1 MADRASSKAVI
12 EAFNQGIRQVG
23 DEQFAK
29 MSKYQVQLVGEELA
43 SHVRGDRASLAL
55 PVTVHSESVEDIGA
69 LLLLEHRAVVAWSH
83 GVLRKR
89 TDSFSETYANLKNI
103 HLRSVR
109 DQDKDFTNICFDAGT
124 GHFELTVLFA
134 KPTFAA
140 MVKGVLEG
148 SLRPVFAEGAARRPD
163 VATQSKSS
171 PPTRSRER
179 RDPLTAIEQSAEP
192 VTCTQCGSRQ
202 NVALLGRECITC
214 GFGPL

>member
-1 MADRASSKAVI
+1 MADRASSEAVI

-29 MSKYQVQLVGEELA
+29 MSKYQVQLVGAELA
-43 SHVRGDRASLAL
+43 GHVRGDRASLAL
-55 PVTVHSESVEDIGA
+55 PVTVHSESVEDTGA

-89 TDSFSETYANLKNI
+89 TASFTETYANLKNI
-103 HLRSVR
+103 RLRSLK
-109 DQDKDFTNICFDAGT
+109 DQGKDFTRICFDAGA
-124 GHFELTVLFA
+124 GYFELTVLFA

-148 SLRPVFAEGAARRPD
+148 SLRPVFAESAARRPD

-171 PPTRSRER
+171 HSAGGRER
-179 RDPLTAIEQSAEP
+179 QNSPTPIEQSTEP

-202 NVALLGRECITC
+202 NVALFGWECITC